1 MLRERRAQ
9 RGGQIGHAFPGVHA
23 HAVTPVQHLFGAV
36 RRLPE
41 RDESRR
47 EFVVREREQILED
60 GRGHGGAATAIL
72 RRETAGS
79 KAAIGIE
86 YCLPCTGLAAKVF
99 RAMLAFDRPFMKLSI
114 VIPFFNEEENAEMV
128 LREAR
133 AAQPDAEIIAVNDG
147 STDRT
152 PEIIAGLPG
161 IRLITF
167 PRNLGQSAA
176 LYAGIINAT
185 GDFIVPM
192 DGDGQNDPADIQHLL
207 ARRDEFDVVCGYR
220 RERKDALSIRLRRRS
235 RIARASFS
243 RTTAFVTP
251 AVR

>member
-1 MLRERRAQ
+1 
-9 RGGQIGHAFPGVHA
+9 
-23 HAVTPVQHLFGAV
+23 
-36 RRLPE
+36 
-41 RDESRR
+41 
-47 EFVVREREQILED
+47 
-60 GRGHGGAATAIL
+60 
-72 RRETAGS
+72 
-79 KAAIGIE
+79 
-86 YCLPCTGLAAKVF
+86 
-99 RAMLAFDRPFMKLSI
+99 MLAFDRPFMKLSI

-152 PEIIAGLPG
+152 PEIIAALPD
-161 IRLITF
+161 ILLITF

-176 LYAGIINAT
+176 LYAGIVNAT

-220 RERKDALSIRLRRRS
+220 RERKDSWSIRMASKIANRTRQLFTHDGIRDAGCTLKLIRREHLRYFTPFGEMQCYMMAMLRKNGLRIGEIPVNHRPRRFGRSKYTIARRAWRGIWDLIGVSWLLRRNIPWPQGFPRPD
-235 RIARASFS
+235 AR
-243 RTTAFVTP
+243 
-251 AVR
+251 